1 MLATSDYQRNSDS
14 VAWFATRMWP
24 KINGSVEFPVRF
36 VVIGP
41 GASPEVRNLTNRSNV
56 IVRGGV
62 EDLSPYYREVAVVP
76 IRASGGTRIKLLEAA
91 IFAVPIVT
99 TSCGAAGMAF
109 RAGTEVLIANQEAA
123 FAKSCLLLLTNRQS
137 ALRMAAQACLR
148 ASEGLQ
154 SESVWPTPTFCAFL
168 FERC

>member
-1 MLATSDYQRNSDS
+1 MRHICWQLRIISGIATLSLGSRLACGPRSTAQSNFRYDLLLSDL
-14 VAWFATRMWP
+14 
-24 KINGSVEFPVRF
+24 
-36 VVIGP
+36 
-41 GASPEVRNLTNRSNV
+41 VRNLTNRSNV

-91 IFAVPIVT
+91 IYAVPIVT

-137 ALRMAAQACLR
+137 ALRMAAQARLR

-168 FERC
+168 FERY

>member
-1 MLATSDYQRNSDS
+1 
-14 VAWFATRMWP
+14 MWP

-62 EDLSPYYREVAVVP
+62 EDLSPYYSEVAVVP

-91 IFAVPIVT
+91 IYAVPIVT

-109 RAGTEVLIANQEAA
+109 SRRNRGAYSKSRGGVCKIMPAAIDQPTICFANGGSGPS
-123 FAKSCLLLLTNRQS
+123 KSQRGFTIRK
-137 ALRMAAQACLR
+137 RMADAYVLC
-148 ASEGLQ
+148 
-154 SESVWPTPTFCAFL
+154 FL
-168 FERC
+168 V